1 MSRLRYTKEGSGRL
15 FRCSGG
21 ASTHK
26 SSTPTLF
33 FLAKQTKTSTRHT
46 HTAITRKNNHFS
58 NLSATLSYHIVL
70 HSRSGRDASDG
81 RRQCPRNR
89 VQYAPVGNGHQGQ
102 GLRGPQ
108 RSIECRLR
116 PSPNRKV
123 DFLDATAEAHAPTSN
138 PMAVRPTP
146 KSGWIQLPKAAH
158 HAMSNLAV
166 TGLEE
171 AAMHRVYSFGSTN
184 VDGYGS
190 GFYICSGKKRSV

>member
-1 MSRLRYTKEGSGRL
+1 MDESSPLHEGRERAVIPM
-15 FRCSGG
+15 FRWSEH
-21 ASTHK
+21 TQKQH
-26 SSTPTLF
+26 TNTF
-33 FLAKQTKTSTRHT
+33 FSLAKQTQTSTRHT
-46 HTAITRKNNHFS
+46 HTAITRKIATSPTSMPLCPTTPYCTTGLNEMPRMVGD
-58 NLSATLSYHIVL
+58 SAPAIAYST
-70 HSRSGRDASDG
+70 
-81 RRQCPRNR
+81 
-89 VQYAPVGNGHQGQ
+89 APVGNGKQGQ
-102 GLRGPQ
+102 GLRGPL

-116 PSPNRKV
+116 PSPNHKV

-184 VDGYGS
+184 VDG
-190 GFYICSGKKRSV
+190 